1 MSSLLWRTAV
11 SSRAGTVTLD
21 SQAPIA
27 TLASSTMELNCA
39 GEAWRTLLASVSDRL
54 IVDDLFLSSSLL
66 CWLSLNKRSKDS
78 FTRTGQSNFGGD
90 TCPST
95 SSVQT
100 KS

>member
-1 MSSLLWRTAV
+1 M
-11 SSRAGTVTLD
+11 TLD

-39 GEAWRTLLASVSDRL
+39 GEARRTLLASVSSDRL

-66 CWLSLNKRSKDS
+66 CRLSLNKRSKDS
-78 FTRTGQSNFGGD
+78 STQVGRSTFGGD

-95 SSVQT
+95 SV
-100 KS
+100 